1 MEFLGYYMFSQTE
14 RQGGESMITLWY
26 FTGCLRRA
34 DGNSEQWIS
43 DFKCSQA
50 QINPRDGLTPRFT
63 VKMEL
68 LKGLPLR
75 RTFLAVILNL
85 LALTLSTTALLGSYW
100 CTGTQKVPKPL
111 CGKTKASQC
120 VGVPMPSDADA
131 SNVSSEDIVH
141 YSWETGDDRFA
152 FRYFHTGMWLS
163 CEESME
169 GPDLL
174 KSFCWNLC
182 HASTVLQANVAFPSF
197 ASVKVWKDS
206 QKKTRE
212 EKCRSFI
219 ELSPPAERG
228 ILWLS
233 LGSEMLYISLLLI
246 SFILLML
253 EILHTGN
260 PVCGM
265 KLNAFAAVFS
275 VLSGLLGMVAHMMYT
290 QVFQATVN
298 LGPEDW
304 RPHTWDYGWAFYMAW
319 ASFTCCMASAVTT
332 LNTYTKTILE
342 FKRNHIKGY
351 DGSLKDH
358 PQHHQ
363 CFIQQISSYYEPKGK
378 AFHSVSEGVDF
389 YTDLQQKIL
398 QREPE
403 LDLDEVLAQT
413 IGEDRC

>member
-1 MEFLGYYMFSQTE
+1 MERDLKSSLNLGKKEMPSILDTYQDIQKDKSLESSFEALVPQILA
-14 RQGGESMITLWY
+14 RQLKSRCQDSIEKDSPPKLQASSPNSSDVKLLGAGIPGE
-26 FTGCLRRA
+26 LRA
-34 DGNSEQWIS
+34 
-43 DFKCSQA
+43 
-50 QINPRDGLTPRFT
+50 L
-63 VKMEL
+63 MEL
-68 LKGLPLR
+68 LKGLPWR
-75 RTFLAVILNL
+75 RAFLAVILNL
-85 LALTLSTTALLGSYW
+85 LALSLSTTALLGSYW

-111 CGKTKASQC
+111 CGKSKATKC
-120 VGVPMPSDADA
+120 IGVPMPPDAGA
-131 SNVSSEDIVH
+131 SNVSSQDVVH

-169 GPDLL
+169 GP
-174 KSFCWNLC
+174 
-182 HASTVLQANVAFPSF
+182 
-197 ASVKVWKDS
+197 
-206 QKKTRE
+206 E

-246 SFILLML
+246 SFILLMV
-253 EILHTGN
+253 EMLHTGN
-260 PVCGM
+260 PVCGL
-265 KLNAFAAVFS
+265 KLNAFAAVSS

-290 QVFQATVN
+290 QVFQATVS

-304 RPHTWDYGWAFYMAW
+304 RPHSWDYGWAFYMAW

-332 LNTYTKTILE
+332 LNTYTKTVLE

-351 DGSLKDH
+351 DGSFKDQ

-363 CFIQQISSYYEPKGK
+363 CFIQQQISSYYEPQDKPLR
-378 AFHSVSEGVDF
+378 SVSEGVNF
-389 YTDLQQKIL
+389 YSELQQKVL

-403 LDLDEVLAQT
+403 LDLDDVLGQT

>member
-1 MEFLGYYMFSQTE
+1 
-14 RQGGESMITLWY
+14 
-26 FTGCLRRA
+26 
-34 DGNSEQWIS
+34 
-43 DFKCSQA
+43 
-50 QINPRDGLTPRFT
+50 
-63 VKMEL
+63 
-68 LKGLPLR
+68 

-120 VGVPMPSDADA
+120 VGVPMPSHADA

-169 GPDLL
+169 GP
-174 KSFCWNLC
+174 
-182 HASTVLQANVAFPSF
+182 
-197 ASVKVWKDS
+197 
-206 QKKTRE
+206 E

-219 ELSPPAERG
+219 ELSPPAERGKSKSLYLTVATQCASLGQGTCYILPVRGQQG

-342 FKRNHIKGY
+342 FK
-351 DGSLKDH
+351 
-358 PQHHQ
+358 
-363 CFIQQISSYYEPKGK
+363 
-378 AFHSVSEGVDF
+378 
-389 YTDLQQKIL
+389 
-398 QREPE
+398 
-403 LDLDEVLAQT
+403 
-413 IGEDRC
+413 

>member
-1 MEFLGYYMFSQTE
+1 MKSHVPLEICQLSTAVVGPY
-14 RQGGESMITLWY
+14 L
-26 FTGCLRRA
+26 
-34 DGNSEQWIS
+34 
-43 DFKCSQA
+43 
-50 QINPRDGLTPRFT
+50 
-63 VKMEL
+63 MEL
-68 LKGLPLR
+68 LKVLPWR
-75 RTFLAVILNL
+75 RAFLAVILNL
-85 LALTLSTTALLGSYW
+85 LALSLSTTALLSSYW

-111 CGKTKASQC
+111 CGKSKATKC
-120 VGVPMPSDADA
+120 IGVPMPPDAGA
-131 SNVSSEDIVH
+131 SNASSQDVVH

-169 GPDLL
+169 GP
-174 KSFCWNLC
+174 
-182 HASTVLQANVAFPSF
+182 
-197 ASVKVWKDS
+197 
-206 QKKTRE
+206 E

-246 SFILLML
+246 SFILLMV
-253 EILHTGN
+253 EMLHTGN
-260 PVCGM
+260 PVCGL
-265 KLNAFAAVFS
+265 KLNAFAAVSS

-304 RPHTWDYGWAFYMAW
+304 RPHSWDYGWAFYMAW

-332 LNTYTKTILE
+332 LNTYTKTVLE

-351 DGSLKDH
+351 EASFKDQ
-358 PQHHQ
+358 PQHQ
-363 CFIQQISSYYEPKGK
+363 QYFIQQQISSYYEPRDKPL
-378 AFHSVSEGVDF
+378 HSVSEGVDF
-389 YTDLQQKIL
+389 YSELQQKVL

-403 LDLDEVLAQT
+403 LELDEVLGQT